1 MEPLRRHRPSDGHPS
16 PNGAHECLSP
26 SSSAAL
32 RSGIGRSA
40 DGAELPYVSKPQGE
54 PLRIYQSPCSF
65 HLKAGEAVRNDKKE
79 MRLEQSISWS
89 QVLPTVVTLGPASP
103 LRPERLTLK
112 MPSFH
117 SKVYSP
123 RIRADSLVLQPISQS
138 QAEMRKQVLG
148 SSSSGSST
156 DREPSAGVLAAGDT
170 GALTPLSLVS
180 SREAFLSV
188 L

>member
-1 MEPLRRHRPSDGHPS
+1 MVVQRMVQ
-16 PNGAHECLSP
+16 
-26 SSSAAL
+26 SSH
-32 RSGIGRSA
+32 
-40 DGAELPYVSKPQGE
+40 V
-54 PLRIYQSPCSF
+54 YQSHRESLYPLIRALAASC
-65 HLKAGEAVRNDKKE
+65 KAGEAVRNDKKE

-103 LRPERLTLK
+103 LHPERLTLK